1 MITSAHPMHPVGSL
15 MLAFSPS
22 NQRESWDVY
31 GLKGFYLGPS
41 LKHYR
46 CHRIY
51 VINTSSE
58 RVIDTIA
65 VYHFSTGASKHIRQD
80 HLTAPVARSEG
91 AT

>member
-22 NQRESWDVY
+22 NQRESWEVY

-65 VYHFSTGASKHIRQD
+65 VYPF
-80 HLTAPVARSEG
+80 
-91 AT
+91 